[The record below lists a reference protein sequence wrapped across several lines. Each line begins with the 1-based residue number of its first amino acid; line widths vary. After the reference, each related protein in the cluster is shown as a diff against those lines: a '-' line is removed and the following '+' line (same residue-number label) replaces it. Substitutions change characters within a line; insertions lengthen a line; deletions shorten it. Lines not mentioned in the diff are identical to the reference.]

1 MAVHLFLMR
10 LPCPVAV
17 EAVSIT
23 MALAAQ
29 VDQVVVEEHL
39 QVQVVQQPQP
49 EHFFMAMQEAQPME
63 LVAVEAVVQV
73 KLEQPVVPEMVEMEL
88 HQRLQER

>member
-1 MAVHLFLMR
+1 MAVHPFLMQSQF
-10 LPCPVAV
+10 LGAV
-17 EAVSIT
+17 EVACIT
-23 MALAAQ
+23 MAPAAQ

-39 QVQVVQQPQP
+39 QVQVVQQRQP